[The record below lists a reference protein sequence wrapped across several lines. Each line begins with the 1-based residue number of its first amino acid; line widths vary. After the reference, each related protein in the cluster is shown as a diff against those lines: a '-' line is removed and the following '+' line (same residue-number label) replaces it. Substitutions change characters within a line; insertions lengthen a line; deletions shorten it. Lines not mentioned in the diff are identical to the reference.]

1 MMASVGLRGA
11 MRRGGAA
18 GVAFAI
24 VIVHG
29 RGAKSIL
36 NQIDLLKQAAGGG
49 GDRRK
54 FVSNRDRTVILSDD
68 AISQGVLDMAVG
80 QATILISCPDRAGII
95 ARVSNQLF
103 TLGCNIID
111 SDQHTDADDGHFF
124 WRIFFESADL
134 PIAELSKSLGPSL
147 SGLLPGPGA
156 RWELFDY
163 GRHERIV
170 LMVSKLHHCM
180 MDLLSRHHSR
190 ELDADVAAVISN
202 HADLEPLVKPF
213 GVPFMVIPISK
224 ETKAISEN
232 TLVKTLNDLGCD
244 TVVLARYMQ
253 ILSGDFLR
261 AWGKPIVNI
270 HHSFLPAFVG
280 ARPYKQAH
288 ERGVKLIGATAHY
301 VTEELDAGPII
312 AQATAPVTHRD
323 TVAEMTRKGKDLE
336 VIVLAKAVR
345 AHLQKRVLVH
355 HNKTILFK

>member
-1 MMASVGLRGA
+1 MA
-11 MRRGGAA
+11 
-18 GVAFAI
+18 I
-24 VIVHG
+24 
-29 RGAKSIL
+29 
-36 NQIDLLKQAAGGG
+36 
-49 GDRRK
+49 
-54 FVSNRDRTVILSDD
+54 
-68 AISQGVLDMAVG
+68 G

-95 ARVSNQLF
+95 ARVSNLLF

-124 WRIFFESADL
+124 WRIFFESANL
-134 PIAELSKSLGPSL
+134 PIAELAKNLGQSLPTI
-147 SGLLPGPGA
+147 LPGPGA

-163 GRHERIV
+163 ARPERIV
-170 LMVSKLHHCM
+170 IMVSKLHHCM
-180 MDLLSRHHSR
+180 MDLLSRHLSR
-190 ELDADVAAVISN
+190 ELDAEVAAVISN
-202 HADLEPLVKPF
+202 HTDLEPLAKPF
-213 GVPFMVIPISK
+213 GVPFIVIPV
-224 ETKAISEN
+224 TKDAKAASEQM
-232 TLVKTLNDLGCD
+232 LVKTLNELGCD

-253 ILSGDFLR
+253 ILSGDFLS
-261 AWGKPIVNI
+261 AWSKPIVNI

-323 TVAEMTRKGKDLE
+323 TVQEMTRKGKDLE

-355 HNKTILFK
+355 HNKTVVFE